1 VDDLLLAA
9 GAATALISLGL
20 AAGKLWDL
28 VHHRH
33 DRLRRLLGV
42 TLAMGAFAVSLQPVS
57 AGVDQLLG
65 LLDVCRLV
73 GNVLA
78 VAIVATGHAF
88 LLHTLDPGPRTRHR
102 VRVEYLIM
110 AACAA
115 ALIGSY
121 ALAASPYRTDD
132 PFVRTG
138 EYYAS
143 VHPPPAPY
151 LVVYLGY
158 MLWLLP
164 QVGRLC
170 ARYARVARRRTVQL
184 ALRMIAAGCFLNFA
198 NVGLKLANLAV
209 RDQPAVSAVLYRL
222 TFLTYAVAVLVM
234 VVGVMILAWGRWL
247 RLDQLAEHVQAWRA
261 CRRLRPLWVLVAE
274 AAPQVTL
281 GDWAAPRGRAG
292 ALSGPRMRLIRMTTE
307 ILDGY
312 AELCPW
318 TNREVA
324 AEARAAASRHGL
336 TGERLEAAV
345 EAHVVTE
352 AVATVRSDAPEE
364 VPAEVVELPSA
375 RAADAGDAGSEV
387 AWLITV
393 AAHLPRRPGGVCSP
407 APPRGRPRRT
417 GGPKTLFAGP
427 STERR

>member
-1 VDDLLLAA
+1 MADVLLAA

-20 AAGKLWDL
+20 AVGKLWDL

-57 AGVDQLLG
+57 ARVDQLLG

-88 LLHTLDPGPRTRHR
+88 LLHTLHPGPATRRR
-102 VRVEYLIM
+102 VRNQYLIM
-110 AACAA
+110 VACAA
-115 ALIGSY
+115 ALIGAY
-121 ALAASPYRTDD
+121 ALTPAPYRTDD
-132 PFVRTG
+132 PFVRG
-138 EYYAS
+138 GDYYAS

-158 MLWLLP
+158 MLWWLP

-170 ARYARVARRRTVQL
+170 ARYARVARRGPVRL
-184 ALRMIAAGCFLNFA
+184 ALRMIAAGCLLNFV

-209 RDQPAVSAVLYRL
+209 RDRPAVSAALYRL
-222 TFLTYAVAVLVM
+222 TFGTYAVAVLALVI
-234 VVGVMILAWGRWL
+234 GVMILAWGRWL

-261 CRRLRPLWVLVAE
+261 CRRLRPLWVLVSG

-281 GDWAAPRGRAG
+281 GDWPRPRGRPG
-292 ALSGPRMRLIRMTTE
+292 ALSGARMRLIRMTTE

-318 TNREVA
+318 TNRGVA
-324 AEARAAASRHGL
+324 AEARAAATRLGL

-345 EAHVVTE
+345 EARVVAE
-352 AVATVRSDAPEE
+352 AVAAAGSDP
-364 VPAEVVELPSA
+364 PAAGDTEIVDLPSP
-375 RAADAGDAGSEV
+375 RAATAGDAGTEV
-387 AWLITV
+387 AWLIAV
-393 AAHLPRRPGGVCSP
+393 AAQLPPVAGRRPRQMGYNGPV
-407 APPRGRPRRT
+407 RGAF
-417 GGPKTLFAGP
+417 G
-427 STERR
+427 

>member
-1 VDDLLLAA
+1 MDDILLAA

-28 VHHRH
+28 VHHRQ

-42 TLAMGAFAVSLQPVS
+42 TLAMGAVAVSLQPVS
-57 AGVDQLLG
+57 ARVDQLLG

-78 VAIVATGHAF
+78 LAIVATGHAF
-88 LLHTLDPGPRTRHR
+88 LLHTLHPGPATRRR
-102 VRVEYLIM
+102 VRAQYLIM

-121 ALAASPYRTDD
+121 APAPAPYRTDD
-132 PFVRTG
+132 PFVLSG

-143 VHPPPAPY
+143 VHPPPVPY

-170 ARYARVARRRTVQL
+170 ARYARVARRHTVRL

-198 NVGLKLANLAV
+198 NVGLKLTNLAV
-209 RDQPAVSAVLYRL
+209 RDQPATSPVLYRL
-222 TFLTYAVAVLVM
+222 TFLTYAVAVLAM

-247 RLDQLAEHVQAWRA
+247 RLDQLAEHVQARRA
-261 CRRLRPLWVLVAE
+261 CRRLRPLWALVAA

-281 GDWAAPRGRAG
+281 GDWPAPGGRPVALPG
-292 ALSGPRMRLIRMTTE
+292 ARMRLIRMTTE

-312 AELCPW
+312 AELRPC
-318 TNREVA
+318 TNRRVA
-324 AEARAAASRHGL
+324 DEARAVAGRRGL

-345 EAHVVTE
+345 EARVVTE
-352 AVATVRSDAPEE
+352 AVAAVRSSAAGD
-364 VPAEVVELPSA
+364 VRTEVVDLPSA
-375 RAADAGDAGSEV
+375 RAADAGDAGTEV
-387 AWLITV
+387 AWLIAV
-393 AAHLPRRPGGVCSP
+393 AAHLPAVSKR
-407 APPRGRPRRT
+407 
-417 GGPKTLFAGP
+417 
-427 STERR
+427 